1 MKKVKKECIDRII
14 LESFQESVGDI
25 QLKFLDNLA
34 AVQAALKENGM
45 EDDDTSAMFL
55 SCIITAQ
62 TNAIATMRKTM
73 HKLFCDNNEL
83 EAKTME
89 TGGDNHALNK

>member
-1 MKKVKKECIDRII
+1 MKRVKKECIDRII
-14 LESFQESVGDI
+14 LESFQEAVGDI
-25 QLKFLDNLA
+25 QLKFLDSLA

-45 EDDDTSAMFL
+45 EDDDTSALFL

-73 HKLFCDNNEL
+73 HKLFCDDNEL
-83 EAKTME
+83 TTE
-89 TGGDNHALNK
+89 TGDIKHALNK